1 MPIDSSCQAESKS
14 KVFNKKNHYQIER
27 DGDVKMMKNIKK
39 MKEQQKKKEKKKKK
53 YRMKKQRMNKI
64 MI

>member
-39 MKEQQKKKEKKKKK
+39 MKE
-53 YRMKKQRMNKI
+53 
-64 MI
+64 